1 MFKALWL
8 HNVITLSFS
17 IGVNIFWKH
26 LEEHFYEKKD
36 IYGNK
41 DLTYASKAILFTE
54 KARKEINLLPEYY
67 REFYTKRL
75 VQMLMENLKPP
86 EENIEN

>member
-1 MFKALWL
+1 MWL

-26 LEEHFYEKKD
+26 LSEEFYDKKD

-41 DLTYASKAILFTE
+41 DLTYALKAILFTE
-54 KARKEINLLPEYY
+54 KSIKELNQLPDYY
-67 REFYTKRL
+67 KDFYTKRL
-75 VQMLMENLKPP
+75 IQMLYDNLKLSKETKK
-86 EENIEN
+86 EE

>member
-1 MFKALWL
+1 
-8 HNVITLSFS
+8 
-17 IGVNIFWKH
+17 

-41 DLTYASKAILFTE
+41 DLTYASKSILFTD
-54 KARKEINLLPEYY
+54 KAKKEINLLPEYY

-75 VQMLMENLKPP
+75 IQILLENLKPATEVN
-86 EENIEN
+86 EEN